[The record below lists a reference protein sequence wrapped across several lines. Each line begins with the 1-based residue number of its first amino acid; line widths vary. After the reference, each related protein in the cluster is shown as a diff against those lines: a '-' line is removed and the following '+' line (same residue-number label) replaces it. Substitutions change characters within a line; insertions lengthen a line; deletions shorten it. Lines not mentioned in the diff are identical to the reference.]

1 VAAPSLKDAMRQLPL
16 ADPGVADHR
25 SPVRYLLW
33 VARGQSRT
41 LIGGMTFGILWM
53 GAQAFIPAILG
64 RAIDEGIAAR
74 DGERL
79 LRWTALLFAVGV
91 VQAMAGIMRHRFAV
105 TNWLTSAYRTVQVVT
120 RKSADLGATLPKHL
134 ATGEVVSIG
143 AGDLAYIGN
152 LMEVSARFTGAIVAF
167 VVVAAILLS
176 SSTTL
181 GLVVLIGVPVMLFCL
196 GPLLRPLHRRQFAQ
210 REAVGQLNSLG
221 SDIVSGL
228 RVLRGIGGEES
239 FSRRYRG
246 ESQQVR
252 QAGVR
257 VAGIQSVLDAAQVL
271 LPGIFVVLVVGLGA
285 HFALRGDLSA
295 GSLVAFYGYA
305 TFLVLPLRSATEFA
319 NQLMRGLVAAGR
331 VIRVLSLETDITEP
345 AKPVPLPD
353 RGDLVDPVSG
363 IRARDGLLTAIV
375 TAEPDSYAGLADR
388 LGRYDDKSE
397 VRYGGVTLAS
407 ATREDVRHRILVSD
421 TGAQLF
427 TGTLREELDP
437 DHCRT
442 DEEVM
447 AAMRTA
453 SAEDVLVALADGL
466 DSEVEEKGRSFSGGQ
481 RQRLVLVRALLA
493 DPAVLVLVEPTS
505 AVDAHTEA
513 RIAERLREHRTGRST
528 VVLTASPLLLDRVDE
543 VIFVSDGRVVASGKH
558 RELLETE
565 QQYRRTVTRHTEE
578 EVLT

>member
-1 VAAPSLKDAMRQLPL
+1 MRQLPV
-16 ADPGVADHR
+16 ADPGVPDHR
-25 SPVRYLLW
+25 SPTRYLLW

-41 LIGGMTFGILWM
+41 LAGGMAFGILWM

-74 DGERL
+74 DSQRL
-79 LRWTALLFAVGV
+79 LQWTAALFVVGV
-91 VQAMAGIMRHRFAV
+91 VQALAGIMRHRFAV
-105 TNWLTSAYRTVQVVT
+105 TNWLTAAYRTVQVIT

-143 AGDLAYIGN
+143 AGDLSYIGN
-152 LMEVSARFTGAIVAF
+152 LMEVSARFTGSIVAF
-167 VVVAAILLS
+167 VVVASILLS

-196 GPLLRPLHRRQFAQ
+196 GPMLRPLHKRQSAQ
-210 REAVGQLNSLG
+210 REAVGELNSLG
-221 SDIVSGL
+221 SDIVAGL
-228 RVLRGIGGEES
+228 RVLRGIGGEDS

-257 VAGIQSVLDAAQVL
+257 VARIQSVLDAAQVL

-285 HFALRGDLSA
+285 HFALSGDLSA

-305 TFLVLPLRSATEFA
+305 TFLVLPLRNATEFA

-331 VIRVLSLETDITEP
+331 VIRVLELQSDITEP
-345 AKPVPLPD
+345 KTAVRLPEH
-353 RGDLVDPVSG
+353 GDLVDPVSG

-375 TAEPDSYAGLADR
+375 SAEADSNGELADR
-388 LGRYDDKSE
+388 LGRYDDTSE

-407 ATREDVRHRILVSD
+407 ATREDVRGRILVSD
-421 TGAQLF
+421 TGSQLF
-427 TGTLREELDP
+427 TGTLRQELDP
-437 DHCRT
+437 DNRRT

-453 SAEDVLVALADGL
+453 SAEDVLVALSDGL

-481 RQRLVLVRALLA
+481 RQRMVLVRALLA
-493 DPAVLVLVEPTS
+493 DPSVLVLVEPTS

-513 RIAERLREHRTGRST
+513 RIAERLREQRAGRST
-528 VVLTASPLLLDRVDE
+528 VVLTASPLLLDHVDE
-543 VIFVSDGRVVASGKH
+543 VIFVAAGRVVASGKH
-558 RELLETE
+558 RDLLATE
-565 QQYRRTVTRHTEE
+565 PQYRRTVTRQTEEE

>member
-1 VAAPSLKDAMRQLPL
+1 MRQLPV
-16 ADPGVADHR
+16 ADPGVPDHR
-25 SPVRYLLW
+25 SPARYLWW
-33 VARGQSRT
+33 VARQQART
-41 LIGGMTFGILWM
+41 MIGGMSFGILWM
-53 GAQAFIPAILG
+53 ASQAFIPAILG
-64 RAIDEGIAAR
+64 KAIDEGIAAR

-79 LRWTALLFAVGV
+79 LQWTAALFAVGV
-91 VQAMAGIMRHRFAV
+91 VQAAAGIMRHRFAV
-105 TNWLTSAYRTVQVVT
+105 TNWLSAAYRTVQVIT

-134 ATGEVVSIG
+134 ATGEVVSVG
-143 AGDLAYIGN
+143 AGDLSYVGN
-152 LMEVSARFTGAIVAF
+152 LMEISARFAGSIVAF

-196 GPLLRPLHRRQFAQ
+196 GPMLRPLHKRQSAQ
-210 REAVGQLNSLG
+210 REAVGELNSLG

-239 FSRRYRG
+239 FSQRYRT
-246 ESQQVR
+246 ESQEVR
-252 QAGVR
+252 RAGVR

-305 TFLVLPLRSATEFA
+305 TFLVLPLRTATEFA

-331 VIRVLSLETDITEP
+331 VNRVLELQPDITEP
-345 AKPVPLPD
+345 AQPVRLPSS
-353 RGDLVDPVSG
+353 GDLVDPVSG

-375 TAEPDSYAGLADR
+375 STEPDSYAVLADR
-388 LGRYDDKSE
+388 LGRYDDLSE

-407 ATREDVRHRILVSD
+407 ATRADVRERILVSD
-421 TGAQLF
+421 IGSQLF
-427 TGTLREELDP
+427 TGTLRTELDP
-437 DHCRT
+437 DGRRT
-442 DEEVM
+442 DDELM
-447 AAMRTA
+447 AAMHTA
-453 SAEDVLVALADGL
+453 SAEDVLVALADGF
-466 DSEVEEKGRSFSGGQ
+466 DSDVEEKGRSFSGGQ

-493 DPAVLVLVEPTS
+493 DPSVLVMVEPTS

-513 RIAERLREHRTGRST
+513 RIAERLREYRTGRST

-543 VIFVSDGRVVASGKH
+543 VIFVSAGRVVATGKH
-558 RELLETE
+558 RTLLETDP
-565 QQYRRTVTRHTEE
+565 QYRRTVTRETEAE
-578 EVLT
+578 EAVR

>member
-1 VAAPSLKDAMRQLPL
+1 MRQLPV
-16 ADPGVADHR
+16 ADPGVPDHR
-25 SPVRYLLW
+25 SPTLYLLW

-41 LIGGMTFGILWM
+41 LAGGMAFGILWM

-64 RAIDEGIAAR
+64 LAIDEGIAAG
-74 DGERL
+74 DGKRL
-79 LRWTALLFAVGV
+79 LQWTAALFVVGV
-91 VQAMAGIMRHRFAV
+91 VQALAGIMRHRFAV
-105 TNWLTSAYRTVQVVT
+105 TNWLTAAYRTVQVIT

-143 AGDLAYIGN
+143 AGDLSYIGN
-152 LMEVSARFTGAIVAF
+152 LMEISARFTGSIVAF
-167 VVVAAILLS
+167 VVVASILLS

-196 GPLLRPLHRRQFAQ
+196 GPMLRPLHKRQSAQ
-210 REAVGQLNSLG
+210 REAVGELNSLG
-221 SDIVSGL
+221 SDIVAGL
-228 RVLRGIGGEES
+228 RVLRGIGGEDS
-239 FSRRYRG
+239 FSRRYRV

-257 VAGIQSVLDAAQVL
+257 VARIQSVLDAAQVL

-305 TFLVLPLRSATEFA
+305 TFLVLPLRTATEFA

-331 VIRVLSLETDITEP
+331 VIRVLELQSDVTEP
-345 AKPVPLPD
+345 KTALHLPD
-353 RGDLVDPVSG
+353 HGDLVDPVSG

-375 TAEPDSYAGLADR
+375 SAEADSNGELADR
-388 LGRYDDKSE
+388 LGRYDDTSE
-397 VRYGGVTLAS
+397 VRYGGVTLVS
-407 ATREDVRHRILVSD
+407 ATREDVRARILVSD
-421 TGAQLF
+421 TGSQLF
-427 TGTLREELDP
+427 TGTLRQELDP
-437 DHCRT
+437 DNRRT

-453 SAEDVLVALADGL
+453 SAEDVLVALSDGL

-493 DPAVLVLVEPTS
+493 DPSVLVLVEPTS

-513 RIAERLREHRTGRST
+513 RIAERLREQRAGRST
-528 VVLTASPLLLDRVDE
+528 VVLTASPLLLDHVDE
-543 VIFVSDGRVVASGKH
+543 VIFVAAGRVVASGKH
-558 RELLETE
+558 RELLATE
-565 QQYRRTVTRHTEE
+565 PQYRRTVTRQTEEE

>member
-1 VAAPSLKDAMRQLPL
+1 MRQLPL
-16 ADPGVADHR
+16 ADPGVPNHR
-25 SPVRYLLW
+25 SPARYLWW
-33 VARGQSRT
+33 VAGGQART
-41 LIGGMTFGILWM
+41 LAGGMAFGILWM
-53 GAQAFIPAILG
+53 AAQAFVPAILG

-91 VQAMAGIMRHRFAV
+91 VQATAGIMRHRFAV
-105 TNWLTSAYRTVQVVT
+105 TNWLTAAYRTVQVVT

-134 ATGEVVSIG
+134 ATGEVVSVG

-152 LMEVSARFTGAIVAF
+152 LMEVSARFAGAIVAF
-167 VVVAAILLS
+167 AVVAVILLS
-176 SSTTL
+176 SSTVL
-181 GLVVLIGVPVMLFCL
+181 GLVVLIGVPVMVFCL
-196 GPLLRPLHRRQFAQ
+196 GPMLRPLHKRQSAQ
-210 REAVGQLNSLG
+210 REAVGELNSLG
-221 SDIVSGL
+221 SDIVAGL

-239 FSRRYRG
+239 FSRRYRS

-252 QAGVR
+252 KAGVR

-305 TFLVLPLRSATEFA
+305 TFLVLPLRTATEFA

-331 VIRVLSLETDITEP
+331 VIRVLKLETDIVDP
-345 AKPVPLPD
+345 ATPVRLPD
-353 RGDLVDPVSG
+353 HGDLVDPVSG
-363 IRARDGLLTAIV
+363 VRARDGLLTAIV
-375 TAEPDSYAGLADR
+375 SAEPERYDKLADR
-388 LGRYDDKSE
+388 LGRYDDASE

-407 ATREDVRHRILVSD
+407 ATRADVRERILVSD
-421 TGAQLF
+421 TGSQLF
-427 TGTLREELDP
+427 TGVLRTELDP
-437 DHCRT
+437 SGRRT
-442 DEEVM
+442 DEELM
-447 AAMRTA
+447 AALRTA
-453 SAEDVLVALADGL
+453 SAEDVLDALPDAL

-493 DPAVLVLVEPTS
+493 DPSVLVLVEPTS

-513 RIAERLREHRTGRST
+513 RIADRLRDHRSGRST

-543 VIFVSDGRVVASGKH
+543 VIFVAGGRVVATGKH
-558 RELLETE
+558 RELLESTP
-565 QQYRRTVTRHTEE
+565 QYRTTVTRQTEE
-578 EVLT
+578 EEALR

>member
-1 VAAPSLKDAMRQLPL
+1 MKQLPL
-16 ADPGVADHR
+16 ADPGLPNHR
-25 SPVRYLLW
+25 SPARYLWW

-41 LIGGMTFGILWM
+41 LAGGMGFGILWM
-53 GAQAFIPAILG
+53 AAQAFIPAILG

-79 LRWTALLFAVGV
+79 LRWTALLFVVGV
-91 VQAMAGIMRHRFAV
+91 VQATAGIMRHRFAV
-105 TNWLTSAYRTVQVVT
+105 TNWLTAAYRTVQVVT
-120 RKSADLGATLPKHL
+120 RKSADLGATLPKQL

-143 AGDLAYIGN
+143 AGDLSYIGN
-152 LMEVSARFTGAIVAF
+152 LMEISARFAGAIVAF
-167 VVVAAILLS
+167 FVVAVILLS
-176 SSTTL
+176 SSTML
-181 GLVVLIGVPVMLFCL
+181 GLVVLIGVPVMLFAL
-196 GPLLRPLHRRQFAQ
+196 GPMLRPLHKRQSAQ
-210 REAVGQLNSLG
+210 REAVGELNSLG
-221 SDIVSGL
+221 SDIVAGL

-239 FSRRYRG
+239 FSKRYRS

-252 QAGVR
+252 KAGVR

-285 HFALRGDLSA
+285 HFALRGQLSA

-305 TFLVLPLRSATEFA
+305 TFLVLPLRTATEFA

-331 VIRVLSLETDITEP
+331 VNRVLELQPDIVEP
-345 AKPVPLPD
+345 DTPVRLPD
-353 RGDLVDPVSG
+353 HGDLVDPVSG

-375 TAEPDSYAGLADR
+375 SAEPDSYGTLADR
-388 LGRYDDKSE
+388 LGRYDDTSE

-407 ATREDVRHRILVSD
+407 ATRSDIRERILVSD
-421 TGAQLF
+421 TGSQLF
-427 TGTLREELDP
+427 TGLLRAELDP
-437 DHCRT
+437 TGRRT
-442 DEEVM
+442 DDELL

-453 SAEDVLVALADGL
+453 SAEDVLVALPDGL

-493 DPAVLVLVEPTS
+493 DPSVLVLVEPTS

-513 RIAERLREHRTGRST
+513 RIADRLHEYRAGRST

-543 VIFVSDGRVVASGKH
+543 VIFVAAGRVVATGKH
-558 RELLETE
+558 RELLASTPR
-565 QQYRRTVTRHTEE
+565 YRRTVTRQTEAE
-578 EVLT
+578 EALR

>member
-1 VAAPSLKDAMRQLPL
+1 MRQLPL
-16 ADPGVADHR
+16 ADPGVPQHR
-25 SPVRYLLW
+25 SPARYLWW
-33 VARGQSRT
+33 VAGGQAST
-41 LIGGMTFGILWM
+41 LAGGMAFGILWM

-64 RAIDEGIAAR
+64 RAIDEGIAAQ

-79 LRWTALLFAVGV
+79 LQWTALLFVVGV
-91 VQAMAGIMRHRFAV
+91 VQALAGIMRHRFAV
-105 TNWLTSAYRTVQVVT
+105 TNWLMAAYRTVQVVT

-134 ATGEVVSIG
+134 ATGEVVSVG
-143 AGDLAYIGN
+143 AGDLSYIGN
-152 LMEVSARFTGAIVAF
+152 LMEVSARFSGAIVAF

-181 GLVVLIGVPVMLFCL
+181 GLVVLIGVPIMLFSL
-196 GPLLRPLHRRQFAQ
+196 GPMLRPLHRRQSAQ
-210 REAVGQLNSLG
+210 REAVGELNSLG
-221 SDIVSGL
+221 SDIVAGL

-239 FSRRYRG
+239 FSRRYRS

-252 QAGVR
+252 KAGVR

-305 TFLVLPLRSATEFA
+305 TFLVLPLRTATDFA

-331 VIRVLSLETDITEP
+331 VIRVLKLEPDITDPET
-345 AKPVPLPD
+345 PVRLPD
-353 RGDLVDPVSG
+353 HGDLVDPVSG
-363 IRARDGLLTAIV
+363 VRARDGLLTAV
-375 TAEPDSYAGLADR
+375 VSAEPDSYAQLADR
-388 LGRYDDKSE
+388 LGRYDDTSE

-407 ATREDVRHRILVSD
+407 ATRADVRERILVSD
-421 TGAQLF
+421 TGAQMF
-427 TGTLREELDP
+427 TGVLRTELDP
-437 DHCRT
+437 DGRRT
-442 DEEVM
+442 DDELM
-447 AAMRTA
+447 AALRTA
-453 SAEDVLVALADGL
+453 SAEDVLVALPDGL

-481 RQRLVLVRALLA
+481 RQRLVLGRALLA
-493 DPAVLVLVEPTS
+493 DPSVLVLVEPTS

-513 RIAERLREHRTGRST
+513 RIADRLRDHRSGRST

-543 VIFVSDGRVVASGKH
+543 VIFVAAGRVVAIGKH

-565 QQYRRTVTRHTEE
+565 PQYRRTVTRETEE
-578 EVLT
+578 EEALR

>member
-1 VAAPSLKDAMRQLPL
+1 MKQLPL
-16 ADPGVADHR
+16 ADPGVPDHR
-25 SPVRYLLW
+25 SPARYLLW
-33 VARGQSRT
+33 VARGQWRT
-41 LIGGMTFGILWM
+41 LAGGMAFGILWM
-53 GAQAFIPAILG
+53 ASQAFIPAILG
-64 RAIDEGIAAR
+64 TAIDEGIAAR

-79 LRWTALLFAVGV
+79 LRWTAVLFAVGV
-91 VQAMAGIMRHRFAV
+91 VQALAGIMRHRFAV
-105 TNWLTSAYRTVQVVT
+105 TNWLSAAYRTVQVVT
-120 RKSADLGATLPKHL
+120 RKSADLGATLPKNL

-152 LMEVSARFTGAIVAF
+152 LMEISARFIGAIVAF

-176 SSTTL
+176 TSTTL

-196 GPLLRPLHRRQFAQ
+196 GPMLRPLHRRQFAQ
-210 REAVGQLNSLG
+210 REAVGELNSLG
-221 SDIVSGL
+221 SDIVAGL

-239 FSRRYRG
+239 FSRRYRT

-257 VAGIQSVLDAAQVL
+257 VARIQSVLDAAQVL
-271 LPGIFVVLVVGLGA
+271 LPGVFVVLVVGIGA
-285 HFALRGDLSA
+285 HFALRGELSA

-305 TFLVLPLRSATEFA
+305 MFLVLPLRTATEFA
-319 NQLMRGLVAAGR
+319 NQLMRGLVAARR
-331 VIRVLSLETDITEP
+331 VVRVLSLQPEITDPAEP
-345 AKPVPLPD
+345 VRLPD

-363 IRARDGLLTAIV
+363 IRARDGQLTAIV
-375 TAEPDSYAGLADR
+375 SAEADSYNELADR
-388 LGRYDDKSE
+388 LGRYGDTSE

-407 ATREDVRHRILVSD
+407 ATREDVRQRILVSD

-427 TGTLREELDP
+427 TGTLRQELDP
-437 DHCRT
+437 DNRRT
-442 DEEVM
+442 DDEVM

-453 SAEDVLVALADGL
+453 SAEDVLVALPDGL

-493 DPAVLVLVEPTS
+493 GPAVLIMVEPTS

-513 RIAERLREHRTGRST
+513 RIADRLRAHRAGRTT

-543 VIFVSDGRVVASGKH
+543 VVFLAAGRVVATGKH
-558 RELLETE
+558 RALLETE
-565 QQYRRTVTRHTEE
+565 PRYRRTVTRQTEEE

>member
-1 VAAPSLKDAMRQLPL
+1 MRQLPL
-16 ADPGVADHR
+16 ADPGVPNHR
-25 SPVRYLLW
+25 SPARYLWW
-33 VARGQSRT
+33 VAGGQART
-41 LIGGMTFGILWM
+41 LAGGMTFGILWLS
-53 GAQAFIPAILG
+53 AQAFVPAILG

-79 LRWTALLFAVGV
+79 LHWTALLFAVGM
-91 VQAMAGIMRHRFAV
+91 VQASAGIMRHRFAV
-105 TNWLTSAYRTVQVVT
+105 TNWLTAAYRTVQVVT
-120 RKSADLGATLPKHL
+120 RKSADLGATLPKQL
-134 ATGEVVSIG
+134 ATGEVVSVG

-152 LMEVSARFTGAIVAF
+152 LMEVTARFAGAIVAF
-167 VVVAAILLS
+167 VVVAVILLS
-176 SSTTL
+176 SSTVL
-181 GLVVLIGVPVMLFCL
+181 GLVVLIGVPVMVFCL
-196 GPLLRPLHRRQFAQ
+196 GPMLRPLHKRQSAQ
-210 REAVGQLNSLG
+210 RDAVGELNSLG
-221 SDIVSGL
+221 SDIVAGL

-239 FSRRYRG
+239 FSRRYRS

-252 QAGVR
+252 KAGVR

-305 TFLVLPLRSATEFA
+305 TFLVMPLRTATEFA

-331 VIRVLSLETDITEP
+331 VIRVLKLETDITDP
-345 AKPVPLPD
+345 ATPVRLPD

-363 IRARDGLLTAIV
+363 VRARDGLLTAV
-375 TAEPDSYAGLADR
+375 VSAEPDSNDKLADR
-388 LGRYDDKSE
+388 LGRYDDASE

-407 ATREDVRHRILVSD
+407 ATRADIRERILVSD
-421 TGAQLF
+421 TGSQLF
-427 TGTLREELDP
+427 TGVLRTELDP
-437 DHCRT
+437 SGRRT
-442 DEEVM
+442 DEELM
-447 AAMRTA
+447 AALRTA

-493 DPAVLVLVEPTS
+493 DPSVLVLVEPTS

-513 RIAERLREHRTGRST
+513 RIADRLRDHRSGRST

-543 VIFVSDGRVVASGKH
+543 VIFVAAGRVVATGKH
-558 RELLETE
+558 RELLESTP
-565 QQYRRTVTRHTEE
+565 QYRRTVTRQTEE
-578 EVLT
+578 EEALR